1 MTYNIHPLF
10 VHFPIALLI
19 LYSFLKIVPFERW
32 FSGIAWKQVRQ
43 VLLVFGVLG
52 AFASLSTGEMAEE
65 LVRPDRNI
73 VEMHELFANIST
85 WVYVVLLLSE
95 VMSLLNA
102 YVVPKFKNQTLIS
115 AFLKLERF
123 LSNRSLGI
131 LLAVVGL
138 VSISVTGLLGG
149 VMVYGLSADPFAPIV
164 LNILGL

>member
-19 LYSFLKIVPFERW
+19 LYSFIKIVPFERW

-52 AFASLSTGEMAEE
+52 AFASLTTGEIAEE

-73 VEMHELFANIST
+73 VEMHELFGNIST
-85 WVYVVLLLSE
+85 WVYAVLLLSE
-95 VMSLLNA
+95 MMSILNA
-102 YVVPKFKNQTLIS
+102 YVVPKFKNQALINAS
-115 AFLKLERF
+115 LKLENF
-123 LSNRSLGI
+123 LSNYSLGI
-131 LLAVVGL
+131 LLAVVGF

-149 VMVYGLSADPFAPIV
+149 VMVYGFTADPFAPIV
-164 LNILGL
+164 LQILGL